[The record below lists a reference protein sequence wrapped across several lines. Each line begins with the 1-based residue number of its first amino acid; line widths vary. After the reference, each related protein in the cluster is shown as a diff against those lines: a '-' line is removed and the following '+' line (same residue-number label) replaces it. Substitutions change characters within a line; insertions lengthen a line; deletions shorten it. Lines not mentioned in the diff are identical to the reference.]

1 MTKFSK
7 SWNPRKRRIRRKPD
21 FNERKDMAVKVQ
33 LIDRRC
39 GYELPLEYYQEIAEG
54 KR

>member
-1 MTKFSK
+1 MAKFSK

-21 FNERKDMAVKVQ
+21 FNERQDMAVKAQ

-39 GYELPLEYYQEIAEG
+39 GYELPLEHYKEIAEG